1 MNNGADNAM
10 ASATLAEIANGGGNG
25 SITMEQLLAALTQVV
40 GKQQSNDKRV
50 VMKNKETQTTTR
62 EERWDKPVAKSKVD
76 GNDRATAVRN
86 YRAKKEVVSGTKKA
100 ISGNNNDCD
109 GNKHPVGK
117 KTAGKQKTPPSKKAT
132 EEEKG
137 DDNSRGKEADGAVN
151 GEPERCGLVRGTSL
165 APFLVSCLLANH
177 YVTIRSFRHG

>member
-10 ASATLAEIANGGGNG
+10 ASATLAAIANGGGNG

-40 GKQQSNDKRV
+40 GKQRSNDSKRV
-50 VMKNKETQTTTR
+50 IMKNKETQTTTR

-76 GNDRATAVRN
+76 GNDRATTVRN
-86 YRAKKEVVSGTKKA
+86 YRTKKEVVSGTKKA
-100 ISGNNNDCD
+100 ISSNNSNCD
-109 GNKHPVGK
+109 GNKPHPAAK

-151 GEPERCGLVRGTSL
+151 GEPERCDLVRGHKFGSL
-165 APFLVSCLLANH
+165 SCLLFVGKPLCH
-177 YVTIRSFRHG
+177 H